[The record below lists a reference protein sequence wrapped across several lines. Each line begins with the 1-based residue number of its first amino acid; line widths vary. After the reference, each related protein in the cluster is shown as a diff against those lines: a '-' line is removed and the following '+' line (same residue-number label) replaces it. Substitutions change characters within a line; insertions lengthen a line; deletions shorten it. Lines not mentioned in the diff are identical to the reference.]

1 MVEHSLPYD
10 HAVAA
15 TAHPAAG
22 ANARSLADTSKV
34 IATVLETMD
43 ASNYTYVSV
52 KADSGNWAASS
63 QFTVAVGDTVVLFAR
78 PADGEFPEPGAQ
90 SRLSLD
96 LFCVALRAARPRGGT
111 R

>member
-1 MVEHSLPYD
+1 MITLSPRPPTRPRVRTRGHWP
-10 HAVAA
+10 
-15 TAHPAAG
+15 
-22 ANARSLADTSKV
+22 NTSKV

-63 QFTVAVGDTVVLFAR
+63 QFTLAVGDTVVLFAR

>member
-1 MVEHSLPYD
+1 MVEHSLAYD
-10 HAVAA
+10 DAVAA

-43 ASNYTYVSV
+43 ASNYTYIRV

-63 QFTVAVGDTVVLFAR
+63 QFTVVVAT
-78 PADGEFPEPGAQ
+78 Q
-90 SRLSLD
+90 
-96 LFCVALRAARPRGGT
+96 RGT
-111 R
+111 